1 MKKMI
6 KKYGMYILIAVLFV
20 IASMMIYVKI
30 NPKTLPA
37 NLVSATGQID
47 GNLINLNTKYPGR
60 IKSINIHEGKAI
72 KKGEVIAILSS
83 KEQEKKLA
91 AFQAE
96 VHAAQEGIKAMQEE
110 LTLTKRSVA
119 LNITKAKDAFGIT
132 KSQKAQLQDSIKA
145 QKALLLQTQKDYQRV
160 QKLYEKRLIAKHRL
174 ELAKLK
180 LTAES
185 EKYQALQHKEKATTE
200 AINIAQTNYKLALT
214 QKRKTA
220 ALYDKIVAQKNKL
233 KALIANKEELQ
244 IAINELTIKS
254 PINGFVVEKI
264 ANVGEVLGAGMVV
277 ATLINPQNLYL
288 KVYVDTLTNG
298 KIKIGNKAVIFLD
311 AAPNKAIE
319 AKVSAISANAEFT
332 PKEVAVKSARIQR
345 VYGVH
350 LRPLH
355 IDQLLKLGIPAVGVI
370 TTNGKDLPKA
380 LRDIPSI

>member
-1 MKKMI
+1 MI

-20 IASMMIYVKI
+20 IASVMIYVKI

-37 NLVSATGQID
+37 NLVAATGKID
-47 GNLINLNTKYPGR
+47 GDLITLNTKYPGR
-60 IKSINIHEGKAI
+60 IKSINIREGEPI
-72 KKGEVIAILSS
+72 KKGEVIAVLSS
-83 KEQEKKLA
+83 KEQEKKLSVL
-91 AFQAE
+91 QAE

-119 LNITKAKDAFGIT
+119 LNITKAKEALGIE
-132 KSQKAQLQDSIKA
+132 KSQKAQLQNTLEA
-145 QKALLLQTQKDYQRV
+145 QKALLQQTKKDYERV
-160 QKLYEKRLIAKHRL
+160 QKLYEKKLIAKHKL

-185 EKYQALQHKEKATTE
+185 EKYQALQNKAKAATQ
-200 AINIAQTNYKLALT
+200 AISIAQADYKLALA

-220 ALYDKIVAQKNKL
+220 ALRDKITAQESRV
-233 KALIANKEELQ
+233 KALVANKEELQ
-244 IAINELTIKS
+244 VAINELTIKS

-277 ATLINPQNLYL
+277 ATLIDPQNLYL

-298 KIKIGNKAVIFLD
+298 KIKIGDKAVIFLD
-311 AAPNKAIE
+311 AAPDKAIE

-332 PKEVAVKSARIQR
+332 PKEVAVRSDRIQR

-350 LRPLH
+350 LTPLRVEA
-355 IDQLLKLGIPAVGVI
+355 LLKLGIPAVGVI

>member
-1 MKKMI
+1 MI

-20 IASMMIYVKI
+20 IASVMIYVKI

-37 NLVSATGQID
+37 NLVAATGKID
-47 GNLINLNTKYPGR
+47 GDLITLNTKYPGR
-60 IKSINIHEGKAI
+60 IKSINIREGEPI
-72 KKGEVIAILSS
+72 KKGEVIAVLSS
-83 KEQEKKLA
+83 KEQEKKLSVL
-91 AFQAE
+91 QAE

-119 LNITKAKDAFGIT
+119 LNITKAKEALGIA
-132 KSQKAQLQDSIKA
+132 KSQKAQLQNTLEA
-145 QKALLLQTQKDYQRV
+145 QKALLQQTKKDYERV
-160 QKLYEKRLIAKHRL
+160 QKLYEKKLIAKHKL

-185 EKYQALQHKEKATTE
+185 EKYQALQNKAKAATQ
-200 AINIAQTNYKLALT
+200 AISIAQADYKLALA

-220 ALYDKIVAQKNKL
+220 ALRDKITAQESRV
-233 KALIANKEELQ
+233 KALVANKEELQ
-244 IAINELTIKS
+244 VAINELTIKS

-277 ATLINPQNLYL
+277 ATLIDPQNLYL

-298 KIKIGNKAVIFLD
+298 KIKIGDKAVIFLD
-311 AAPNKAIE
+311 AAPDKAIE

-332 PKEVAVKSARIQR
+332 PKEVAVRSDRIQR

-350 LRPLH
+350 LTPLRVEA
-355 IDQLLKLGIPAVGVI
+355 LLKLGIPAVGVI